1 MDRLT
6 SMGVFVRAADLGSFT
21 AAAGLGMSSQ
31 MVGKHVG
38 FLETR
43 LDAHLLRR
51 TTRQRSLTDVGR
63 SFYARC
69 RTILAETEAA
79 EALVTELATTPRGRL
94 RVSAPV
100 TFGGCRLAPGA
111 WRRW

>member
-21 AAAGLGMSSQ
+21 AAAVALGMSSQ

-43 LDAHLLRR
+43 LDAQLLRR
-51 TTRQRSLTDVGR
+51 TTRQQSLTDVGR
-63 SFYARC
+63 SVYARC
-69 RTILAETEAA
+69 QAILAETEAA
-79 EALVTELATTPRGRL
+79 EALVTELATTPRGHL

-100 TFGGCRLAPGA
+100 TSGA
-111 WRRW
+111 